1 MGILRDHA
9 PEAGRLLGPHRDPFD
24 RMLIAQR
31 LIAQRWIDSLS
42 IDYPGPAFKEYSIQV
57 VW

>member
-42 IDYPGPAFKEYSIQV
+42 MTTLDRHSRNIRYR
-57 VW
+57 